1 MELGGIP
8 MRMIFDFIL
17 AVIKIIL
24 KIIVGCLWLILEAL
38 KIILLLFGMVCKVF
52 LIFVHAGTPR

>member
-1 MELGGIP
+1 

-52 LIFVHAGTPR
+52 LLFVHAGTPR